1 MLKLPIMS
9 AHTRCGGVLQ
19 EVWQEV
25 LRCVSRWELLQQV
38 HSGGPTDA
46 LLFAQPGEAPGS
58 AKRKPLSFFS
68 LARASPSPKAADL
81 GLFPSCLVAGHVQHH
96 VLPYQHSLTLKL

>member
-1 MLKLPIMS
+1 M
-9 AHTRCGGVLQ
+9 RVGVWRQ
-19 EVWQEV
+19 EVWEEV

-58 AKRKPLSFFS
+58 TKRKPLSFFS
-68 LARASPSPKAADL
+68 LRASPAPPKADGGVGRFRWAALCYRFGCCIASTAAVVGD
-81 GLFPSCLVAGHVQHH
+81 GMPSQCSPA
-96 VLPYQHSLTLKL
+96 

>member
-1 MLKLPIMS
+1 MLCTACPLKAVL
-9 AHTRCGGVLQ
+9 GGVQ
-19 EVWQEV
+19 EVWHEV
-25 LRCVSRWELLQQV
+25 LRCVSRWELLQQA

-68 LARASPSPKAADL
+68 LRASPSPSRADIG
-81 GLFPSCLVAGHVQHH
+81 GLH
-96 VLPYQHSLTLKL
+96 VLAQSSVMTAHSHLCYRMNSSFTTL